1 MGVVKNMDLIA
12 TIEDDA
18 EVENLSEDSD
28 AEVEVCS
35 IYILMAFKLICK
47 TILFAVST
55 NEIKM

>member
-35 IYILMAFKLICK
+35 NILMAFKLICK